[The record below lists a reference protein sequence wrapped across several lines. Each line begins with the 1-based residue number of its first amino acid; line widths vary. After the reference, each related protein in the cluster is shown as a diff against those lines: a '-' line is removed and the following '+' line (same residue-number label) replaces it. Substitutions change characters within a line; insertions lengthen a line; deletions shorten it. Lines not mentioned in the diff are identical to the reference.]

1 MKIALVVPGGVDR
14 SGVDRVIPCLLWLIE
29 RLARRHDVHVFCT
42 SQETRPG
49 EWMLRGA
56 AVHNIGTARGTA
68 RRLLARFASEHA
80 AAPFDVVHAFFGMCG
95 TYAATIG
102 WRFGVPVVFHAAG
115 GEFVSLDSVEYGG
128 RRTAMGRLAMGVA
141 LSRADRVTVASRP
154 MQWLAAKHGVSAEQV
169 ELGVALDDW
178 PVGAMRARDTCR
190 PARLLHVGDLRP
202 VKDQYMLMTAA
213 ARLLELGVPFR
224 LDMVGLD
231 TMNGALQRAPAAAR
245 IESFTTYHGVLRRV
259 ALRQLMDQADLL
271 LVSSQHEAGP
281 LVVLEAAVAGVP
293 TVGTAVG
300 HIADWAPS
308 AAVAVPVGDANALA
322 DAIAALLAD
331 ERRRLAMANE
341 AQRLALAID
350 ANYTASRFEA
360 IYHELTARR

>member
-29 RLARRHDVHVFCT
+29 RLANRHEVHVFCT
-42 SQETRPG
+42 SQEPRPG
-49 EWMLRGA
+49 EWSLHGA
-56 AVHNIGTARGTA
+56 WVHNIGTARGTA
-68 RRLLARFASEHA
+68 RRLLARFAMEHG

-95 TYAATIG
+95 TYAATIR

-115 GEFVSLDSVEYGG
+115 GEFVSLDAVGYGG

-141 LSRADRVTVASRP
+141 ASRADRVTVASRP
-154 MQWLAAKHGVSAEQV
+154 MQWLAAKHGITAEQV

-178 PVGAMRARDTCR
+178 PAGAARVR
-190 PARLLHVGDLRP
+190 EAAQPARLLHVGDLRP
-202 VKDQYMLMTAA
+202 VKDQHMLMAA
-213 ARLLELGVPFR
+213 VARLMDLGVPFE
-224 LDMVGLD
+224 LDVVGLD
-231 TMNGALQRAPAAAR
+231 TMNGALQRSPAAAR
-245 IESFTTYHGVLRRV
+245 VASVTRYHGVLRRP
-259 ALRQLMDQADLL
+259 ALRALMNRADVL

-300 HIADWAPS
+300 HIADWAPT
-308 AAVAVPVGDANALA
+308 AAVAVPIGDAHALA
-322 DAIAALLAD
+322 NATASLLAD
-331 ERRRLAMANE
+331 EHRRLAIAQE
-341 AQRLALAID
+341 AQRLALDID

-360 IYHELTARR
+360 IYRELATQR